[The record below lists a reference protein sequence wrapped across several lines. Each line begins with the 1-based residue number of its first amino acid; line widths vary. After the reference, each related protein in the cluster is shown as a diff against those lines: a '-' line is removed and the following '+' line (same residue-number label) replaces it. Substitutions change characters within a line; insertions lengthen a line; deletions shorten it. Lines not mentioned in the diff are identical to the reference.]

1 MEPSQ
6 QLQQTSFAS
15 AYLKVFHVSC
25 SIKKIHY
32 RLHYYNFHIK
42 IKKNASLIIYK
53 YILSS
58 EGYLRKIP
66 VERRGKYP
74 EPLQRRGTFDCPGN
88 RYFSQITLTNR
99 IYLFNSAEYLTANKT
114 VPCKQVQNFRPP
126 RSFDFQ
132 LRRDVINYLKKG
144 FRLERDIFLQYRDI
158 FRQISRQWWKS

>member
-1 MEPSQ
+1 MSIHDAVLFIYNYSI
-6 QLQQTSFAS
+6 QL
-15 AYLKVFHVSC
+15 YPV
-25 SIKKIHY
+25 
-32 RLHYYNFHIK
+32 
-42 IKKNASLIIYK
+42 
-53 YILSS
+53 S

-74 EPLQRRGTFDCPGN
+74 EPLQRRRTFDCPRN

-114 VPCKQVQNFRPP
+114 VACKQVQNFRPP